1 MVSLTLGFTS
11 VVVFSLVYFIDFKVL
26 HRLNAAKLS
35 SFAAGVGTVYVF
47 IHMLP
52 QLAHGQFLLE
62 SSFPKIHFFGSQFT
76 IYLLALAGFVFFYM
90 FERILSYTAKLPTEE
105 YSTQYEQ
112 YFYWTNV
119 LFISLYSVLIG
130 YVVGSYN
137 LNNISYQIVYLLAYV
152 LHFVTIKWGIYH
164 IFPEKYNKQARYPIA
179 LGLFLGYFIAYVFNI
194 SDVVLAI
201 IEAILTGAMILN
213 VFKHELP
220 NEKDSKSRAFIMGIL
235 ISLMLFMM
243 I

>member
-11 VVVFSLVYFIDFKVL
+11 VVIFSLVYFIDFKIL

-52 QLAHGQFLLE
+52 QLGHGQALMEATYPNFV
-62 SSFPKIHFFGSQFT
+62 FFGSQFT
-76 IYLLALAGFVFFYM
+76 IYLLALIGFVFFYM

-112 YFYWTNV
+112 YYYWTNV

-137 LNNISYQIVYLLAYV
+137 LNNISYQIIYLIAYV
-152 LHFVTIKWGIYH
+152 LHFITIKWGLYH
-164 IFPEKYNKQARYPIA
+164 IFPEKYEKQAKYPIA
-179 LGLFLGYFIAYVFNI
+179 LGLFLGYFIAYFFNI
-194 SDVVLAI
+194 SDIVLAM
-201 IEAILTGAMILN
+201 IEAVLTGAMILN

-220 NEKDSKSRAFIMGIL
+220 NEEDSKSRAFIVGIL
-235 ISLMLFMM
+235 LSTLLFIM